1 MYVLKEYFTT
11 NKQKYIF
18 RFFISQRKYKKYRVD
33 IFYKNKFVKSVHF
46 GDRRYEHYN
55 DQIGLYSD
63 LDHNDMERLQA
74 YYKRH
79 KKNYPEF
86 SADWFSKKYLW

>member
-1 MYVLKEYFTT
+1 MYVQKEYK
-11 NKQKYIF
+11 NYILK
-18 RFFISQRKYKKYRVD
+18 FFISQRRNKKYRVD
-33 IFYKNKFVKSVHF
+33 IYQNNKFMKSVHF
-46 GDRRYEHYN
+46 GDRRYQHYH

-63 LDHNDMERLQA
+63 LDHNDMQRLQL

-86 SADWFSKKYLW
+86 SADFFSKKFLW